1 MEETSD
7 IDQVVK
13 VQADEVGDFQNV
25 FIAAGAELAAE
36 GGVVEVG
43 GLVEACLVLVGDGM
57 EGPGLLGGV
66 VAGNVGEGSGEGD
79 ALVGAG
85 VGDGG
90 TEEGESRS
98 LGLFAGLLVV
108 LEVFLQVLVHL
119 LVDVLQQEL
128 AGFAVVAFGK
138 VEGVAVGDGAGEVVM
153 NGKFVTEFLFRL

>member
-1 MEETSD
+1 MGQAILGDGDDPFEAVAGWASEQQFRLEVFVLQEFLKETFD

-13 VQADEVGDFQNV
+13 VQADEVGDFQKV

-57 EGPGLLGGV
+57 ESPGLLGGV

-85 VGDGG
+85 VGDGARKKANRG
-90 TEEGESRS
+90 P
-98 LGLFAGLLVV
+98 LGFSP
-108 LEVFLQVLVHL
+108 
-119 LVDVLQQEL
+119 
-128 AGFAVVAFGK
+128 GFW
-138 VEGVAVGDGAGEVVM
+138 
-153 NGKFVTEFLFRL
+153 

>member
-1 MEETSD
+1 MEETFD

-66 VAGNVGEGSGEGD
+66 VAGDVGEGSGEGD

-90 TEEGESRS
+90 HGRRRIAVPWAFRRASGSTGS
-98 LGLFAGLLVV
+98 LLT
-108 LEVFLQVLVHL
+108 
-119 LVDVLQQEL
+119 
-128 AGFAVVAFGK
+128 
-138 VEGVAVGDGAGEVVM
+138 GAGSSPC
-153 NGKFVTEFLFRL
+153 